1 MPGQRVRRARPGA
14 RVRVQRARRWC
25 SSTERGK
32 PRRRHMTAQET
43 GLDGDFR
50 QRVLDTMTTVLA
62 RLLDRPEPVT
72 EDMRLMEELGLS
84 STFGLELLLEV
95 EDQLMI
101 LIDVE
106 LMDADQMKT
115 VGDLATFVAGHS
127 RPG

>member
-1 MPGQRVRRARPGA
+1 MA
-14 RVRVQRARRWC
+14 
-25 SSTERGK
+25 
-32 PRRRHMTAQET
+32 AQET

-50 QRVLDTMTTVLA
+50 QRVLVVMTTVLA
-62 RLLDRPEPVT
+62 RLLDRSEPVT
-72 EDMRLMEELGLS
+72 QDMRLMEELGLS

-106 LMDADQMKT
+106 LMDADQMTT

-127 RPG
+127 QPG

>member
-1 MPGQRVRRARPGA
+1 
-14 RVRVQRARRWC
+14 
-25 SSTERGK
+25 
-32 PRRRHMTAQET
+32 MTAQEA
-43 GLDGDFR
+43 GLDGEFR
-50 QRVLDTMTTVLA
+50 QQVLDTMTTALA
-62 RLLDRPEPVT
+62 RLLDRTEPVT
-72 EDMRLMEELGLS
+72 EDMRLAEELGLS

-106 LMDADQMKT
+106 VMDADQMKT

>member
-1 MPGQRVRRARPGA
+1 
-14 RVRVQRARRWC
+14 
-25 SSTERGK
+25 
-32 PRRRHMTAQET
+32 MTAQEA
-43 GLDGDFR
+43 GLDGEFR
-50 QRVLDTMTTVLA
+50 QQVLDTMTTVLA

-106 LMDADQMKT
+106 LMDADQMNT

>member
-1 MPGQRVRRARPGA
+1 
-14 RVRVQRARRWC
+14 
-25 SSTERGK
+25 
-32 PRRRHMTAQET
+32 MTAQEA
-43 GLDGDFR
+43 GLDGEFR

-62 RLLDRPEPVT
+62 RLLDRTEPVT

-84 STFGLELLLEV
+84 STFGLELLLQV

-106 LMDADQMKT
+106 VMDADQMKT

>member
-1 MPGQRVRRARPGA
+1 V
-14 RVRVQRARRWC
+14 
-25 SSTERGK
+25 
-32 PRRRHMTAQET
+32 TAQET
-43 GLDGDFR
+43 GLDGEFR
-50 QRVLDTMTTVLA
+50 QQVVDTMTTVLT

-84 STFGLELLLEV
+84 STLGLELLLQV

-106 LMDADQMKT
+106 LMDADQMNT

>member
-1 MPGQRVRRARPGA
+1 
-14 RVRVQRARRWC
+14 
-25 SSTERGK
+25 
-32 PRRRHMTAQET
+32 MTAQEA
-43 GLDGDFR
+43 GLDGEFR
-50 QRVLDTMTTVLA
+50 QQVLDTMTTVLA
-62 RLLDRPEPVT
+62 RLLDRSEPVT

-106 LMDADQMKT
+106 VMDADQMKT

>member
-1 MPGQRVRRARPGA
+1 
-14 RVRVQRARRWC
+14 
-25 SSTERGK
+25 
-32 PRRRHMTAQET
+32 MTAQEA
-43 GLDGDFR
+43 GLDGEFR

-62 RLLDRPEPVT
+62 RLLDRTEPVT

-84 STFGLELLLEV
+84 STFGLELLLQV

-106 LMDADQMKT
+106 VMDADQMKT

-127 RPG
+127 RPD

>member
-1 MPGQRVRRARPGA
+1 MA
-14 RVRVQRARRWC
+14 
-25 SSTERGK
+25 
-32 PRRRHMTAQET
+32 AQDT
-43 GLDGDFR
+43 GLDAEFR
-50 QRVLDTMTTVLA
+50 RQVVSAMTAVLG

-84 STFGLELLLEV
+84 STFGLELLLEL

-106 LMDADQMKT
+106 LMDQDQMRT

-127 RPG
+127 RPA

>member
-1 MPGQRVRRARPGA
+1 
-14 RVRVQRARRWC
+14 
-25 SSTERGK
+25 
-32 PRRRHMTAQET
+32 MTAHET
-43 GLDGDFR
+43 GLDPEFR
-50 QRVLDTMTTVLA
+50 KQVVDAMTTVLD
-62 RLLDRPEPVT
+62 RLLDRSEPVT

-84 STFGLELLLEV
+84 STLGLELMLEL

-106 LMDADQMKT
+106 LLDGDQMKT